1 MPSGSK
7 AGGLNEQAARWTG
20 LKPGTTVGVA
30 IIDSHACVP
39 ATTITG
45 PGRMVA
51 IMGTSSTL
59 IVLGTEEKI
68 VPGIAGYAEDG
79 IIPDLFGFA
88 AGQSAVG
95 DIFAWFIDNVVPPT
109 YHVKAHKQNLTVHQL
124 LETEAAQLLPGES
137 GLLALDWWNGNR
149 SVLVDADLS
158 GLLLGVTLATK
169 PPEIYRALIEAT
181 AFGMRVI
188 IETFENHGVAVN
200 EIVTCGGLPEKNRLL
215 MQIYAD
221 VTGRELK
228 VSASRQTAALGAA
241 MLGAVSAGEAA
252 GGYESLVDAAQ
263 KMARLKKQTFK
274 PNPQAQKVY
283 DKLYREY
290 LTLHDYFGRGG
301 NDVMKRLKRLKTE
314 VRADI

>member
-1 MPSGSK
+1 
-7 AGGLNEQAARWTG
+7 
-20 LKPGTTVGVA
+20 
-30 IIDSHACVP
+30 
-39 ATTITG
+39 
-45 PGRMVA
+45 
-51 IMGTSSTL
+51 
-59 IVLGTEEKI
+59 
-68 VPGIAGYAEDG
+68 
-79 IIPDLFGFA
+79 
-88 AGQSAVG
+88 
-95 DIFAWFIDNVVPPT
+95 
-109 YHVKAHKQNLTVHQL
+109 
-124 LETEAAQLLPGES
+124 
-137 GLLALDWWNGNR
+137 
-149 SVLVDADLS
+149 
-158 GLLLGVTLATK
+158 
-169 PPEIYRALIEAT
+169 
-181 AFGMRVI
+181 
-188 IETFENHGVAVN
+188 
-200 EIVTCGGLPEKNRLL
+200 